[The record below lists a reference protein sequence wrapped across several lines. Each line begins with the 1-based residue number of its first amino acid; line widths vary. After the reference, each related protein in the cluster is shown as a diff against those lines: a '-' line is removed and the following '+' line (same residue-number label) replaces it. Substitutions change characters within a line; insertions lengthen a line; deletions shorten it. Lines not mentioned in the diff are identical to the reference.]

1 MLCEVL
7 WLPYNALLF
16 SFPAATGP
24 TATVLTGVRF
34 PIISPSRFAT
44 QHHRAGWLYSCADAG
59 SANNS
64 PHFLEEVQIQNS
76 CMGVRFPHFACLWR
90 DDINIL
96 TSNSRQ
102 VTRVLKYFTPCLS
115 SFFWMEIYQDY
126 LKSVI
131 QSVISTLAVSDAP
144 FPTHITKIDSNFSL
158 IFLPSIRKIPL
169 CCCFFTWFKFINCV
183 RVFVCFR
190 HIFRPTVCHFHQL
203 LCRLCMST
211 FDACRR
217 SHREASPP
225 KCVRLR
231 LALSALAHL
240 PLSVEG
246 DRLNFFPSQF
256 DLTPPLIDPKGSMAH
271 GSFFCQLTPCRPK
284 SRREFWY

>member
-1 MLCEVL
+1 MAKIYTN
-7 WLPYNALLF
+7 LPTRQFYALRSVVIALSCSPLLF
-16 SFPAATGP
+16 SCSHGSNGYGP
-24 TATVLTGVRF
+24 DRCVI
-34 PIISPSRFAT
+34 P
-44 QHHRAGWLYSCADAG
+44 HHFSFTLCDVTPPAGWLYSCTNAG
-59 SANNS
+59 SAKNS

-90 DDINIL
+90 DDINFL

-102 VTRVLKYFTPCLS
+102 VTRVSKYFTPCLS
-115 SFFWMEIYQDY
+115 SFFWVEIYQDY

-131 QSVISTLAVSDAP
+131 QSAISTLAVSDAP
-144 FPTHITKIDSNFSL
+144 FPTHITKIDSNVSL

-183 RVFVCFR
+183 RVIVCFR
-190 HIFRPTVCHFHQL
+190 HIFRPTVCDFHQL

-231 LALSALAHL
+231 LALSGLAHL

-256 DLTPPLIDPKGSMAH
+256 DLTPTYWP
-271 GSFFCQLTPCRPK
+271 
-284 SRREFWY
+284 